1 MFYTTTNN
9 NVLNKRNW
17 IMIIFQV
24 LIVIDLPHFHT
35 KNHNKNEKN
44 KKN

>member
-1 MFYTTTNN
+1 
-9 NVLNKRNW
+9 
-17 IMIIFQV
+17 MIIFQV

-44 KKN
+44 KKNWHYNIFKAQG

>member
-9 NVLNKRNW
+9 NFLNHCNW
-17 IMIIFQV
+17 KMIILQV

-35 KNHNKNEKN
+35 KNHNKNDRN
-44 KKN
+44 KKI